1 MIQYFPIV
9 TGSLTVLGNISVSGS
24 ITTSGSITISGSI
37 TSASFA
43 STASYWSGSIV
54 NAESASFAS
63 TASFVALA
71 QSASNAVSAV
81 TASFANNLT
90 VAGTLTAQTLVV
102 QTITSSVDFVT
113 GSTRFGSILDNTH
126 IFTGS
131 VSMTGSL
138 AVITNGTEFQVTS
151 TGVKFGNVIGDT
163 HTITGSVN
171 VSGSSHSIIG
181 TTTFIGNNASNT
193 TENASVSWNDSNA
206 NLMGKIVG
214 YRGANGNDGNL
225 RFYVSNTPTL
235 ALTISGSGNIGI
247 GTSTPTNGKLEVQ
260 TGATAAGLWVQTGG
274 TTTGYIIAD
283 FRTGTNLSALKIL
296 GNGSCEF
303 GGSLTVGK
311 LFSNYNGSQF
321 INTSSGLVNY
331 IDLSTI
337 MSNHDSA
344 IISIGQ
350 GNDNKLAKA
359 TVIVQRTAYT
369 SGVTY
374 SVATLGTQ
382 PIAAYLSFAINGSY
396 LQMQTTAANATYYYN
411 ALVIPAY

>member
-1 MIQYFPIV
+1 
-9 TGSLTVLGNISVSGS
+9 
-24 ITTSGSITISGSI
+24 
-37 TSASFA
+37 
-43 STASYWSGSIV
+43 
-54 NAESASFAS
+54 
-63 TASFVALA
+63 
-71 QSASNAVSAV
+71 
-81 TASFANNLT
+81 
-90 VAGTLTAQTLVV
+90 VV

-113 GSTRFGSILDNTH
+113 GSTRFGSINANTH
-126 IFTGS
+126 VFSGSVTMNPGGLFVSSSGLVGIGNVVPAYTLDVSGTGRFTGQ
-131 VSMTGSL
+131 L
-138 AVITNGTEFQVTS
+138 ITNSTS
-151 TGVKFGNVIGDT
+151 FPLDVY
-163 HTITGSVN
+163 
-171 VSGSSHSIIG
+171 G
-181 TTTFIGNNASNT
+181 TTNNYGLRINNIQAATLFLYS
-193 TENASVSWNDSNA
+193 SNA
-206 NLMGKIVG
+206 NAASRNWGLYTNSEVYGDFDIRQSNAING
-214 YRGANGNDGNL
+214 DLTSGANGTSRFYIKNDGN
-225 RFYVSNTPTL
+225 V
-235 ALTISGSGNIGI
+235 GI
-247 GTSTPTNGKLEVQ
+247 GTSSPTNGKLEIQ
-260 TGATAAGLWVQTGG
+260 QGATTAGLWVQTGG
-274 TTTGYIIAD
+274 TTTGYVIAD

-311 LFSNYNGSQF
+311 LFSTYNGSQF

-382 PIAAYLSFAINGSY
+382 PIAAYLSFAISGNY